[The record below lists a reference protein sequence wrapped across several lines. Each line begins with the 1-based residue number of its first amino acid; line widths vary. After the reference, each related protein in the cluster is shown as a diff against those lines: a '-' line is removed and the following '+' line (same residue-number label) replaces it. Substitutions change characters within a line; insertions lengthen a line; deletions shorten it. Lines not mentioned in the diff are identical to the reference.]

1 MSSSNPSDP
10 IARRARWLVIG
21 ATLLWSGLCAALHW
35 AGHAPSGPTPVSGW
49 YGVQAVL
56 LWAVLPLQAWLVG
69 RVVGRLTTRSESTR
83 PVGAEAFAT
92 TVLCFVLSDIVAWL
106 VVGFDELGSVLRWTA
121 PAALII
127 GLTRGTLLLRARA
140 ISPGRA
146 LMALVVGFGVAAVAG
161 GPFLR

>member
-1 MSSSNPSDP
+1 V
-10 IARRARWLVIG
+10 IA
-21 ATLLWSGLCAALHW
+21 ATLLWSALCVALHL
-35 AGHAPSGPTPVSGW
+35 AGHVPSGPTPVGGW

-56 LWAVLPLQAWLVG
+56 LWVVLPAQSWTVG
-69 RVVGRLTTRSESTR
+69 RIVGRLTTRSEAAR

-92 TVLCFVLSDIVAWL
+92 TVLCFVLSDIVAWM
-106 VVGFDELGSVLRWTA
+106 VVGFDDLGGVLRWTA

-127 GLTRGTLLLRARA
+127 GLARGTRLLRAHA

-146 LMALVVGFGVAAVAG
+146 LMALVVGFGVAAVLG